1 MATFSDIS
9 TRIRQELSE
18 QAEITFSDTELFS
31 YAKEGAKLLY
41 SMIAT
46 MNSTYLLTEYVLD
59 DLTFPTLTPTVTT
72 ITLPTDCMFI
82 DEIIINLDTLSTK
95 ARQTILSEVRISKY
109 SGIQGVPT
117 IFSRMG
123 TTLEFAPTPNDT
135 YEVHIFYVPKYT
147 EPDTILEDF
156 GIDDTFVPYI
166 VEYVTLRAHNRN
178 DRYTLVEQMFLNQ
191 KGEILQTLLHKED
204 PKMMVEPTLTN
215 FPYLQTR
222 W

>member
-156 GIDDTFVPYI
+156 GIDDTCVPYI
-166 VEYVTLRAHNRN
+166 V
-178 DRYTLVEQMFLNQ
+178 
-191 KGEILQTLLHKED
+191 
-204 PKMMVEPTLTN
+204 
-215 FPYLQTR
+215 
-222 W
+222 